1 VSSIGPIHIFQHK
14 NNTNAVTTFKNN
26 VVVVVRYDVLYRLN
40 IHLCVELGKVP
51 REEVVKGRYR
61 KKKPGLCVIDV
72 LYFKRQ
78 KIFFIKGFMFFYY
91 IYLSDVILAISQ
103 I

>member
-1 VSSIGPIHIFQHK
+1 MSSIGPIHIFQHK

-26 VVVVVRYDVLYRLN
+26 VVVVVRYEVLYRLN

-72 LYFKRQ
+72 LYLKKTEKHFY
-78 KIFFIKGFMFFYY
+78 KGFMFFILY
-91 IYLSDVILAISQ
+91 ICLT
-103 I
+103 